1 LKTFSRVKDDGMKIT
16 GVSVEVV
23 SEPKAHAVRDAI
35 QLLDRDGQTTVTI
48 DTDEGVS
55 GVSMTYFGRVE
66 SSPAVLGKIVTE
78 QLAPAILGEDPTIIR
93 GIRRKLQT
101 LTDYQGTAGLSSYG
115 ISAIDLALW
124 DLLGKSLDVP
134 VWKLL
139 GAQRTA
145 IPAYA
150 MVGWL
155 ELDVAGLQSVAAK
168 AMEQGFRGVKMKVGG
183 GPLSADV
190 QRIKAVRTVI
200 GPDAP
205 LMVDANQAFGYAE
218 ALRRGRVYEELDCR
232 WFEEPLPAA
241 DTEGHVR
248 LAEKLDIPIATG
260 ENRYGQ
266 AAFRDLIARGG
277 VGVVQ
282 PDLRRAGGLTDCL
295 EIGLMAAGFGVPYA
309 SHGGG
314 AHIHVLAALPNTI
327 YVESGL
333 LPADG
338 RVKLEDGCYPLPP
351 GPGLSSWND

>member
-1 LKTFSRVKDDGMKIT
+1 MKIT
-16 GVSVEVV
+16 GISVEVV

-35 QLLDRDGQTTVTI
+35 QLLDRNGHTRVRI

-55 GVSMTYFGRVE
+55 GVSDTYFGRVA
-66 SSPAVLGKIVTE
+66 SSPAVLAKIITD
-78 QLAPAILGEDPTIIR
+78 QLAPAIVGEDPTLIR
-93 GIRRKLQT
+93 GIRQKLQT

-139 GAQRTA
+139 GAQRTT

-155 ELDVAGLQSVAAK
+155 ELDVTGLETVSAK

-183 GPLSADV
+183 GPLSEDV
-190 QRIKAVRTVI
+190 ARIKAVRAVI
-200 GPDAP
+200 GPDVP
-205 LMVDANQAFGYAE
+205 LMVDANQAFGCAE

-232 WFEEPLPAA
+232 WFEEPLPAD
-241 DTEGHVR
+241 DTDGHVR

-333 LPADG
+333 LPADS
-338 RVKLEDGCYPLPP
+338 RVELVDGCYPLPL
-351 GPGLSSWND
+351 GPGLSS

>member
-1 LKTFSRVKDDGMKIT
+1 MKIT
-16 GVSVEVV
+16 DVRVEII
-23 SEPKAHAVRDAI
+23 SKPKTHAVRDAL
-35 QLLDRDGQTTVTI
+35 QLLDRDGHTLVTI
-48 DTDEGVS
+48 ETDEGVA
-55 GVSMTYFGRVE
+55 GVSDTYFGRVA
-66 SSPAVLGKIVTE
+66 SSPAVLAKIITD
-78 QLAPAILGEDPTIIR
+78 QLAPAIIGDDPTLIR
-93 GIRRKLQT
+93 QVRQKLWT
-101 LTDYQGTAGLSSYG
+101 LTDYQGSTGLSSYG

-139 GAQRTA
+139 GAQRLS
-145 IPAYA
+145 IPTYA

-155 ELDVAGLQSVAAK
+155 ELDVAGLEAVAAK

-183 GPLSADV
+183 GPLSEDV
-190 QRIKAVRTVI
+190 TRIKAVRAVI
-200 GPDAP
+200 GQDAP
-205 LMVDANQAFGYAE
+205 LMVDANQAFDYSE
-218 ALRRGRVYEELDCR
+218 ALRRGRVYQELDCR

-241 DTEGHVR
+241 ATEDHIR
-248 LAEKLDIPIATG
+248 LAGKLDIPIATG

-266 AAFRDLIARGG
+266 AQFRDLIAGGG

-295 EIGLMAAGFGVPYA
+295 EIGLMAAGFGIPYA

-333 LPADG
+333 LPAEG
-338 RVKLEDGCYPLPP
+338 RVELMDGCYPLPM
-351 GPGLSSWND
+351 GPGLSSWDR